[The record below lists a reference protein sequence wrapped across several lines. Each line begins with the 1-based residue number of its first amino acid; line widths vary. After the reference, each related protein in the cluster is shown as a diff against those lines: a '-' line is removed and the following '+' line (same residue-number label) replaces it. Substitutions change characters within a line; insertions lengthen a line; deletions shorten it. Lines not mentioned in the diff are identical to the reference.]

1 MSQTL
6 SDNKEKTQK
15 FTLST
20 DNYGMYID
28 GEWRQASDG
37 ATLAAFDPAHGTPLA
52 QIPDATEQDVHD
64 ATKAAR
70 AAFSGWADTP
80 VPARSQALLDIA
92 DLIEANVQYL
102 ATVESLDNGKPIR
115 ETSNAD
121 IPLAV
126 DHFRYFAG
134 CMRADEG
141 ASTMI
146 DKNTLNI
153 ILREPLGVI
162 GQIVP
167 WNFPF
172 LMAAWKLAPALVAGN
187 TIVFKPSSATSLSVL
202 ELARLIDEAGI
213 LPKGVFNV
221 ITGAGS
227 RAGEYILHAD
237 VDKLA
242 FTGSTEV
249 GRKVAMAAAEKI
261 IPATLELGGK
271 SANVFFDD
279 ADPQTAVNGVEM
291 GILFN
296 QGQVC
301 SAGSRIFVQQSKLDD
316 FMNLL
321 KDSFSKVQIGDPL
334 DPATEMG
341 AQINGTQL
349 DKILTY
355 VEIGREEGAE
365 VAIGGERINDG
376 EMGKGVYMAPT
387 LLVGNNDM
395 RVAREE
401 IFGPVGVVIPFKD
414 EDDVVAMAN
423 DSAYGLG
430 GGVFSKS
437 LERAIRVATR
447 VRTGR
452 IWVNQ
457 YNSFPAGAP
466 FGGYKESGIGRE
478 THKMILD
485 AYQQT
490 KNILVNLSAEPAGL
504 PFAAK

>member
-1 MSQTL
+1 MS
-6 SDNKEKTQK
+6 EK
-15 FTLST
+15 FELST
-20 DNYGMYID
+20 KNYGLYIG
-28 GEWRQASDG
+28 GEWRQASGG
-37 ATLAAFDPAHGTPLA
+37 ATLKADNPATGQVLASIAEASEDDVTAATA
-52 QIPDATEQDVHD
+52 
-64 ATKAAR
+64 AAR
-70 AAFSGWADTP
+70 NAFVGWAETP
-80 VPARSQALLDIA
+80 VQARSQAMLDIA
-92 DLIEANVQYL
+92 DLIEDNLQYL

-115 ETSNAD
+115 ETSAAD
-121 IPLAV
+121 VPLAV

-141 ASTMI
+141 AATML
-146 DKNTLNI
+146 DTNTLNM

-172 LMAAWKLAPALVAGN
+172 LMGAWKLAPALVAGN
-187 TIVFKPSSATSLSVL
+187 TVVFKPSSSTSLSIL

-213 LPKGVFNV
+213 LPPGVLNV
-221 ITGAGS
+221 ITGSGS
-227 RAGEYILHAD
+227 KSGSYLLKAD

-249 GRKVAMAAAEKI
+249 GRSIALAAAEKI

-279 ADPQTAVNGVEM
+279 ADPEVAVNGVEM

-301 SAGSRIFVQQSKLDD
+301 SAGSRIFIQEKVLDD
-316 FMNLL
+316 FMNRLT
-321 KDSFSKVQIGDPL
+321 DSFNDVRVGDPL
-334 DPATEMG
+334 DPETQMG
-341 AQINGTQL
+341 AQINETQL
-349 DKILTY
+349 KKILGY
-355 VEIGREEGAE
+355 VEIGAAEGAK
-365 VAIGGERINDG
+365 VAVGGQRYTEG
-376 EMGKGVYMAPT
+376 ALAQGAFMQPT
-387 LLVGNNDM
+387 LMVGNNDM
-395 RVAREE
+395 RVAQEE

-414 EDDVVAMAN
+414 EDEVVEMAN
-423 DSAYGLG
+423 NSPYGLG
-430 GGVFSKS
+430 GGVFSRS

-452 IWVNQ
+452 VWVNQ
-457 YNSFPAGAP
+457 YNAFPAGAP

-490 KNILVNLSAEPAGL
+490 KNILVNLSGTPAGL
-504 PFAAK
+504 PYAK

>member
-1 MSQTL
+1 MS
-6 SDNKEKTQK
+6 ER
-15 FTLST
+15 FTLPT
-20 DNYGMYID
+20 TTYGMYIG

-37 ATLAAFDPAHGTPLA
+37 ATLDAENPATGETLA
-52 QIPDATEQDVHD
+52 SIPDATQSDVDD
-64 ATKAAR
+64 AAKAAR
-70 AAFSGWADTP
+70 SAFRGWANTP
-80 VPARSQALLDIA
+80 VAERSQILLDIA
-92 DLIEANVQYL
+92 DLIEQNTQHL
-102 ATVESLDNGKPIR
+102 ASVESLDNGKPIR
-115 ETSNAD
+115 ETSGAD
-121 IPLAV
+121 VPLAV

-134 CMRADEG
+134 CIRADEG
-141 ASTMI
+141 AATMI
-146 DKNTLNI
+146 DPNTLNI
-153 ILREPLGVI
+153 ILREPLGVV

-172 LMAAWKLAPALVAGN
+172 LMGAWKLAPALAAGN
-187 TIVFKPSSATSLSVL
+187 TVVFKPSSATSLSIL

-213 LPKGVFNV
+213 LPKGVLNV
-221 ITGAGS
+221 VTGSGSKAGD
-227 RAGEYILHAD
+227 YIQHAD

-249 GRKVAMAAAEKI
+249 GRQIALAAAEKI

-279 ADPQTAVNGVEM
+279 ADPQVALNGVEM

-301 SAGSRIFVQQSKLDD
+301 SAGSRIFVQQDGLDD
-316 FMNLL
+316 FMSRLT
-321 KDSFSKVQIGDPL
+321 DSFNAVKIGDPL
-334 DPATEMG
+334 DPATQMG
-341 AQINGTQL
+341 SQINQRQL
-349 DKILTY
+349 DKILEY
-355 VEIGREEGAE
+355 VTIGKDEGAE
-365 VAIGGERINDG
+365 VAVGGERATEG
-376 EMGKGVYMAPT
+376 ELAKGAFMKPT
-387 LLVGNNDM
+387 LLVGKNYM

-414 EDDVVAMAN
+414 EDDVIAMAN
-423 DSAYGLG
+423 DSVYGLG
-430 GGVFSKS
+430 GGVFSRS
-437 LERAIRVATR
+437 LEKAIRVATK

-452 IWVNQ
+452 VWVNQ

-490 KNILVNLSAEPAGL
+490 KNILVNLSGEPAGL
-504 PFAAK
+504 PFAD